1 MTRPVAMADD
11 ACAPPLNRLL
21 AESLALV
28 SRSRMGPDREAAAGR
43 SGRGRRV
50 VTLPGFMTHDI
61 SSWRLQSTLA
71 LAGYS
76 VTPSGI
82 GFNAGMRD
90 HTIPRLRDLIL
101 ELSADG
107 NPVSLVGWSLG
118 GLFAR
123 EVAKVV
129 PDLVDRVIT
138 LASPFSGGNPRANNG
153 WRLYEIL
160 AGRPL
165 EQSLG
170 DMDLAVKPPVPT
182 FALWTPRDGIVSPAS
197 ARGVE
202 GERDFAIEVSCLHL
216 EMVSDH
222 HALVAVLDALE
233 ADTSAAAPEGRR

>member
-1 MTRPVAMADD
+1 MTGTDAMSDD
-11 ACAPPLNRLL
+11 AAAPSLNRLL

-28 SRSRMGPDREAAAGR
+28 SRSKMGPDREAAAGR
-43 SGRGRRV
+43 VGGGRRV
-50 VTLPGFMTHDI
+50 VTLPGFMTHDMN
-61 SSWRLQSTLA
+61 SWRMQSTLS

-90 HTIPRLRDLIL
+90 HTIPRLRDLIV
-101 ELSADG
+101 ELARDG
-107 NPVSLVGWSLG
+107 NRVSLVGWSLG

-129 PDLVDRVIT
+129 PNLVDRVIT
-138 LASPFSGGNPRANNG
+138 LASPFSGGDPRANNG
-153 WRLYEIL
+153 WRLYEML
-160 AGRPL
+160 AGRPM

-170 DMDLAVKPPVPT
+170 DMDLATKPPVPT

-197 ARGVE
+197 ARGIP
-202 GERDFAIEVSCLHL
+202 GERDFAIEVPCLHL

-222 HALVAVLDALE
+222 RALVAILDALE
-233 ADTSAAAPEGRR
+233 ADTSTTTQRGGC